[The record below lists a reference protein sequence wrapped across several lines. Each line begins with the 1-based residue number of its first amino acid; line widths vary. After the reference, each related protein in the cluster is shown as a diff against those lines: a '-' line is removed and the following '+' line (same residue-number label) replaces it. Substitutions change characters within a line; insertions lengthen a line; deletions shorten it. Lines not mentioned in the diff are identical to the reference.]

1 MLKTFVKISNVTNLS
16 DARYCAG
23 MGVDMLGFVM
33 DTDSTEYV
41 SPEKLKEI
49 KSWLAG
55 VQIIGETN
63 SSDFEE
69 IKSMIE
75 SYEVDFIQISDASLI
90 PNLKAIQK
98 PVVLKL
104 DADSAYLNQ
113 NLEIYAQES
122 ELVLLEGE
130 SLTDVFVH
138 ELQELSSNYEIVLGF
153 GVNQENL
160 SELLENLPN
169 LKGIALKGSEEIRPG
184 YKNYDELMEILEA
197 LEIE

>member
-33 DTDSTEYV
+33 DADSAEYV

-55 VQIIGETN
+55 VQIIGETQ
-63 SSDFEE
+63 STDFAE
-69 IKSMIE
+69 IKSMTEAYDI
-75 SYEVDFIQISDASLI
+75 DLLQITDASLI
-90 PNLKAIQK
+90 NSLKELDK
-98 PVVLKL
+98 PLILKF
-104 DADSAYLNQ
+104 DAESAYLKE
-113 NLEIYAQES
+113 NLERYAQDAAF
-122 ELVLLEGE
+122 VLLEGE
-130 SLTDVFVH
+130 SLTDVFVY

-153 GVNQENL
+153 GVNHENL
-160 SELLENLPN
+160 IELLESLPN
-169 LKGIALKGSEEIRPG
+169 LKGIALRGSEEIRPG

>member
-33 DTDSTEYV
+33 DADSAEYV

-55 VQIIGETN
+55 VQIIGETQ
-63 SSDFEE
+63 STDFAE
-69 IKSMIE
+69 IKSMVEAYDI
-75 SYEVDFIQISDASLI
+75 DLLQITDASLI
-90 PNLKAIQK
+90 NSLKELDK
-98 PVVLKL
+98 PLILKF
-104 DADSAYLNQ
+104 DAESAYLKE
-113 NLEIYAQES
+113 NLERYAQDATF
-122 ELVLLEGE
+122 VLLEGE

-160 SELLENLPN
+160 AELLESLPN